1 MKTNTRKSFWLVD
14 CCGKALSAH
23 QDTEFNG
30 IDNVLVF
37 ARSDTEAL
45 VIAEAYANDAIGV
58 DNVVADDG
66 EVVAAASAQ
75 SEDVL
80 SKWIEIYGKKLIT
93 EPVPTDTCNKA

>member
-1 MKTNTRKSFWLVD
+1 MNTNTRKSFWLVD
-14 CCGKALSAH
+14 CCGKALPAH

-66 EVVAAASAQ
+66 EIVAAAFAPSDDALN
-75 SEDVL
+75 D
-80 SKWIEIYGKKLIT
+80 WIEIYGKKLI
-93 EPVPTDTCNKA
+93 AWASIRA